1 MKNARAYLF
10 SMAFP
15 TVGVAAALM
24 AAGWPI
30 VATRAYA
37 WRAGTRGPCAEV
49 VRRARAKPPGSVRTT
64 PARRC
69 VRPRAAP
76 RAGHRTAPAPGA
88 GGGIGSV
95 AGSVVWTRRDGSGK
109 LE

>member
-49 VRRARAKPPGSVRTT
+49 VRRARAKPPGIGAYD
-64 PARRC
+64 PARRY
-69 VRPRAAP
+69 VR
-76 RAGHRTAPAPGA
+76 
-88 GGGIGSV
+88 
-95 AGSVVWTRRDGSGK
+95 
-109 LE
+109 

>member
-24 AAGWPI
+24 AVGWPI
-30 VATRAYA
+30 VATRAHA

-49 VRRARAKPPGSVRTT
+49 VRRARAQRPASGPYD
-64 PARRC
+64 PARGAGLEN
-69 VRPRAAP
+69 RAAP
-76 RAGHRTAPAPGA
+76 HGERAAATAGPRG
-88 GGGIGSV
+88 
-95 AGSVVWTRRDGSGK
+95 RRDRGRRMDAT
-109 LE
+109 

>member
-30 VATRAYA
+30 VATRAYP

-49 VRRARAKPPGSVRTT
+49 VRRARTDRTGT
-64 PARRC
+64 RS
-69 VRPRAAP
+69 VRPRA
-76 RAGHRTAPAPGA
+76 GA
-88 GGGIGSV
+88 GGGIGS
-95 AGSVVWTRRDGSGK
+95 SVWTRRDGSGK

>member
-37 WRAGTRGPCAEV
+37 RRAGTRGPCAEV
-49 VRRARAKPPGSVRTT
+49 VRRARAKPPGSGAYDPVRGAT
-64 PARRC
+64 ARKRYDSA
-69 VRPRAAP
+69 RAAD
-76 RAGHRTAPAPGA
+76 
-88 GGGIGSV
+88 GGIGPV
-95 AGSVVWTRRDGSGK
+95 AGP
-109 LE
+109 

>member
-1 MKNARAYLF
+1 
-10 SMAFP
+10 MAFP

-37 WRAGTRGPCAEV
+37 WRAGTRGPCAAV
-49 VRRARAKPPGSVRTT
+49 VRRARAKTPGSGSYD
-64 PARRC
+64 PARTAGAGT
-69 VRPRAAP
+69 VRPGGER
-76 RAGHRTAPAPGA
+76 GHGEPYDPVRGA
-88 GGGIGSV
+88 GGGI
-95 AGSVVWTRRDGSGK
+95 GSVVWTRRDGSGK

>member
-1 MKNARAYLF
+1 
-10 SMAFP
+10 MAFP

-49 VRRARAKPPGSVRTT
+49 VRGARAKPPGSGAYD
-64 PARRC
+64 PARRPARGT
-69 VRPRAAP
+69 VRPP
-76 RAGHRTAPAPGA
+76 RR
-88 GGGIGSV
+88 
-95 AGSVVWTRRDGSGK
+95 
-109 LE
+109 